1 MGNNTPPPPNMTSI
15 PTRLHG
21 APSGFRG
28 PRQTI
33 ILAAVLGASA
43 LLLGVVFA
51 IAHAGGASD
60 TAKASTPPLAR
71 VTPQAALPKQ
81 RGDAAAVVIADPMG
95 SPVMYQFVP
104 HFRMNPAAPP
114 PTPQVSRV
122 EIRQSASTDQGTI
135 VPRLTR
141 DEQRLVDDSPP
152 HDTNETKT
160 RYAMVMH
167 LDTPPPSQDAQASAD
182 LGVAHAYSGVQTA
195 QNDTNASSE
204 GNHFVNHAYGGYA
217 PATSEDELYATT
229 TIACRLETEIN
240 SEIPGV
246 VRSRVTMPV
255 YDSHT
260 HDHVV
265 IPAGTIVAGSYSSHV
280 IGGQSRLLVSWQ
292 RLYLPDGHKFDMGNQ
307 EGADAL
313 GAAGMVG
320 RVDNHI
326 GQAIRTGLMMTLFG
340 VGTTLLNPP
349 ASILTTQSVGSS
361 IGQAAGGELSQLSN
375 RIASR
380 QLEQG
385 PTIRISPPY
394 DFQIMLLD
402 DLPLQ
407 RYAVQ

>member
-21 APSGFRG
+21 APPGFRG

-33 ILAAVLGASA
+33 ILAAALGASA

-51 IAHAGGASD
+51 FTHAGKSPAA
-60 TAKASTPPLAR
+60 TKASVAPLAR
-71 VTPQAALPKQ
+71 VTPQSALPKQ
-81 RGDAAAVVIADPMG
+81 RGDTTPVVIADPTG
-95 SPVMYQFVP
+95 SPSMYQFVP
-104 HFRMNPAAPP
+104 HFRSGAAAPPAAPVP
-114 PTPQVSRV
+114 RV
-122 EIRQSASTDQGTI
+122 EIRQSAPTDQGTI

-141 DEQRLVDDSPP
+141 DEQRLVDDSSPP
-152 HDTNETKT
+152 DTKT

-167 LDTPPPSQDAQASAD
+167 LDTPPPSQDVQATAD

-195 QNDTNASSE
+195 QNDANASTDA
-204 GNHFVNHAYGGYA
+204 NHFVNHAYVGYA

-240 SEIPGV
+240 SEIPGI
-246 VRSRVTMPV
+246 VRARVTMPV

-280 IGGQSRLLVSWQ
+280 IGGQARLLVSWQ
-292 RLYLPDGHKFDMGNQ
+292 RLYLPDGHKFDMGTQ

-313 GAAGMVG
+313 GAAGMAG

-394 DFQIMLLD
+394 DFQIVLLD

-407 RYAVQ
+407 RYAVH

>member
-1 MGNNTPPPPNMTSI
+1 MEV
-15 PTRLHG
+15 
-21 APSGFRG
+21 
-28 PRQTI
+28 RQT
-33 ILAAVLGASA
+33 
-43 LLLGVVFA
+43 
-51 IAHAGGASD
+51 
-60 TAKASTPPLAR
+60 
-71 VTPQAALPKQ
+71 
-81 RGDAAAVVIADPMG
+81 
-95 SPVMYQFVP
+95 
-104 HFRMNPAAPP
+104 
-114 PTPQVSRV
+114 
-122 EIRQSASTDQGTI
+122 ASTDQGMT
-135 VPRLTR
+135 VPRLTAN
-141 DEQRLVDDSPP
+141 EQRVVDDSSP
-152 HDTNETKT
+152 HDTKT
-160 RYAMVMH
+160 RYEMVMH

-182 LGVAHAYSGVQTA
+182 LGVAHAYSGIQTA
-195 QNDTNASSE
+195 QNDANASSD
-204 GNHFVNHAYGGYA
+204 GNHFVNHAYVGYA

-240 SEIPGV
+240 SEVPGV
-246 VRSRVTMPV
+246 VRARVTMPV

-265 IPAGTIVAGSYSSHV
+265 IPAGTIVAGLYSSHV

-361 IGQAAGGELSQLSN
+361 LGQAAGGELSQLSN

-385 PTIRISPPY
+385 PTIRVSPPY

-407 RYAVQ
+407 RYAVR